1 MTARA
6 PSPPTGPWI
15 WADDLVAWIAAQTL
29 GMALAAARDELN
41 AAWRGGRIEAFH
53 GRSDRK
59 EPKPVPPEASA
70 HPTAA
75 IRPGNRIVGASA
87 MVPVRRAGELIQQVL
102 LAEVSFAGV
111 RFSRIEALALWPEA
125 EEAAERTK
133 QEVEAQAVSEAIEHT
148 LEAAEQA
155 ERDRVTAI
163 AKAAADAKEAAE
175 KAERNR
181 IAAEK
186 TAALAGN
193 GNEGKQPARA
203 KLPERPSQ
211 EAVNKYML
219 GHYQAARDRGD
230 PPPKGELEAFPACH
244 KETGARHAQ
253 MEEAMRHVS
262 AELKRR
268 RGNPGT

>member
-203 KLPERPSQ
+203 KPRGISFAALDRPLIEDMHRMLTATPPEAANPW
-211 EAVNKYML
+211 
-219 GHYQAARDRGD
+219 QAALVVSQRATGHGGPISKSKR
-230 PPPKGELEAFPACH
+230 LLSRYSAAFRTEH
-244 KETGARHAQ
+244 D
-253 MEEAMRHVS
+253 
-262 AELKRR
+262 
-268 RGNPGT
+268 